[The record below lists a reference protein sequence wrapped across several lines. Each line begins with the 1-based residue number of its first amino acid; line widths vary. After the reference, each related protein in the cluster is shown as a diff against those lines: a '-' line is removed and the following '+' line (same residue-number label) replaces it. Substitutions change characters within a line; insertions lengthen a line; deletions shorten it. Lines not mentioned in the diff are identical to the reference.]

1 MFNKNYRKRALAE
14 AERMVTQYQ
23 GKYEETIGLTTDLHG
38 KKETAVEI
46 LKAVD
51 EYIHSLSNKPP
62 ELEKIMSEI
71 NIRRRVF
78 EQEVHDLQIESK
90 KADTL
95 TGSLVGAGT
104 AAGVGVA
111 ALGPTVA
118 MGIATTFGTAS
129 TGTAIATLSGAAATN
144 AALAWLGGGALAVGG
159 GGIAAGNAFLALA
172 GPVGWAI
179 GGVAITGAGVM
190 ASGKNKKIAKKAE
203 EQARE
208 IKKEIQYLDC
218 IDVKVR
224 NEIDA
229 ISQMNSGVQ
238 ETLDRLTG
246 LWHRDYLRLTDGE
259 KGTLMLLM
267 NTSEALSKRIGV
279 KLT

>member
-51 EYIHSLSNKPP
+51 EYIHSLSNKPS

-95 TGSLVGAGT
+95 TGSPAGAGT

-118 MGIATTFGTAS
+118 WAS
-129 TGTAIATLSGAAATN
+129 AVRSRRLQLN
-144 AALAWLGGGALAVGG
+144 A
-159 GGIAAGNAFLALA
+159 
-172 GPVGWAI
+172 
-179 GGVAITGAGVM
+179 
-190 ASGKNKKIAKKAE
+190 
-203 EQARE
+203 QR
-208 IKKEIQYLDC
+208 
-218 IDVKVR
+218 
-224 NEIDA
+224 
-229 ISQMNSGVQ
+229 
-238 ETLDRLTG
+238 
-246 LWHRDYLRLTDGE
+246 GE
-259 KGTLMLLM
+259 KRTGRRYPYPLLR
-267 NTSEALSKRIGV
+267 AFPRL
-279 KLT
+279 